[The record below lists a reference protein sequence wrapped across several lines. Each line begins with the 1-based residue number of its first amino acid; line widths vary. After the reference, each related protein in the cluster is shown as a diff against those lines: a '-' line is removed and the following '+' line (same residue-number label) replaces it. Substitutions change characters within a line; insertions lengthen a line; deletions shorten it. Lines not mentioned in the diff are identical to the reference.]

1 MTSLVAPHAAPRPAL
16 RPAPR
21 RAPAPAGPAL
31 DVAVVG
37 VPGPGR
43 DRTCRTLA
51 GCPQVRGPMVVS
63 STHAVPDRRLDL
75 VVLRTDTPAQDV
87 RGLLRGTTPARHVLV
102 LSPATG
108 ADVVDALRAGATSYL
123 VEGQFTCSELI
134 SAVVSTSAG
143 QSHLSPPALTA
154 VIRRLRGPEPLGAA
168 TEVLQVLS
176 RREREVM
183 TLVAAGHSN
192 ASIARQLFL
201 AEKTVRNHL
210 NSVYRKLA
218 VRSRADAVITWLGRT
233 PPAAGRTRV

>member
-1 MTSLVAPHAAPRPAL
+1 MTTLVAPHAAVPYAVP
-16 RPAPR
+16 PR
-21 RAPAPAGPAL
+21 RPVAGVGL

-37 VPGPGR
+37 TPGPGR
-43 DRTCRTLA
+43 DEICRMLA

-63 STHAVPDRRLDL
+63 STRAVVDRRLDL
-75 VVLRTDTPAQDV
+75 VVLCTDTPAQDV
-87 RGLLRGTTPARHVLV
+87 RGVLRGTAPDRPVLV

-108 ADVVDALRAGATSYL
+108 DDVVDALRAGATSYL
-123 VEGQFTCSELI
+123 VEGQFTCAELI
-134 SAVVSTSAG
+134 SAVLTTTVG
-143 QSHLSPPALTA
+143 QSHLSPLALTA
-154 VIRRLRGPEPLGAA
+154 VIRRLQGPEPLGAS

-176 RREREVM
+176 RREREIM

-233 PPAAGRTRV
+233 PLAAGRTPA